1 MGKSKYIFGFL
12 LLGATTLFAQTN
24 RYDVKSAI
32 VEYQI
37 AGSGEVMGEKA
48 TLSGTSKLY
57 FKNFGD
63 LELSEEKIVQSSN
76 ADEEEEHNIT
86 KIVGT
91 KMYNVDFNEKVIYQQ
106 EMVQDEENPLLNLKN
121 GDTLTSMGAKKI
133 GSEAILGYKCDIW
146 QLGED
151 KIWIYNSVPLKFV
164 SKSLGLVQIQEAK
177 LAVFNVDIK
186 DDKFKLPPFPVKA
199 VDDVLNIGPE
209 GEIGPEQDN

>member
-1 MGKSKYIFGFL
+1 
-12 LLGATTLFAQTN
+12 
-24 RYDVKSAI
+24 
-32 VEYQI
+32 
-37 AGSGEVMGEKA
+37 
-48 TLSGTSKLY
+48 
-57 FKNFGD
+57 
-63 LELSEEKIVQSSN
+63 
-76 ADEEEEHNIT
+76 
-86 KIVGT
+86 
-91 KMYNVDFNEKVIYQQ
+91 
-106 EMVQDEENPLLNLKN
+106 
-121 GDTLTSMGAKKI
+121 MGAKKI